1 MSSPA
6 NTQRVIAALFAFS
19 AAAGCAS
26 TSGAQTAATAE
37 ETQAYQTAMQ
47 QAMAPATPEQI
58 AAAERS
64 DPLTRAN
71 FWAQEFQKDQANPVT
86 ALAFMRSLRAIG
98 SHDRVVEVGASI
110 LPFQPENHEI
120 LLEMGRSLLS
130 NGQPEAAAQALVRS
144 ADVSPTTDAAPLAAL
159 GLAFDRMER
168 HDKAQEAY
176 REALKREPARISTLS
191 NYGLS
196 LALTG
201 RLSQAEQQLRT
212 AAGLPGADGRVRQ
225 NLALVLGLQGK
236 FEEMATVDPS
246 APRRTIESNRTVLRQ
261 MILPTRTY
269 ESLGAAEP
277 VDMSAPIALPR
288 SPVQEMPGVAEA
300 QVSEAAM
307 ADPVVKEM
315 PSVPAPSEP
324 EVESVEPGLTGEPET
339 KPAPRLRSRLRGTQ
353 G

>member
-26 TSGAQTAATAE
+26 TGGAETAASAAE
-37 ETQAYQTAMQ
+37 AQAYQQAMAE
-47 QAMAPATPEQI
+47 AMAPATPEEI

-98 SHDRVVEVGASI
+98 SHERVIEVGASI
-110 LPFQPENHEI
+110 VPFHPDDHQI
-120 LLEMGRSLLS
+120 LLEMGRSLLA

-144 ADVSPTTDAAPLAAL
+144 ADVSPVTEAAPLAAL

-168 HDKAQEAY
+168 HDQAQEAY
-176 REALKREPARISTLS
+176 REALKREPGRISTLS

-201 RLSQAEQQLRT
+201 RLSQAEEQLRT
-212 AAGLPGADGRVRQ
+212 AAGLPGADARVRQ

-236 FEEMATVDPS
+236 FDEMAAVDPS
-246 APRRTIESNRTVLRQ
+246 APRRTVEANRSALRQ
-261 MILPTRTY
+261 MILPARTY
-269 ESLGAAEP
+269 ESLAAADEM
-277 VDMSAPIALPR
+277 DMSGPIALPR
-288 SPVQEMPGVAEA
+288 GPVEAMPDVAEA
-300 QVSEAAM
+300 EVSEAGMGEPEA
-307 ADPVVKEM
+307 A
-315 PSVPAPSEP
+315 SVEAPAREGEP
-324 EVESVEPGLTGEPET
+324 EVKTAEPALTGEPEA
-339 KPAPRLRSRLRGTQ
+339 KPASRLRPRLRGTT